1 MDEKTIQVS
10 SAVCR
15 VCGRLFRFAPVDPE
29 DAPSLCPAC
38 FQDNPADETD
48 VIDTDGV
55 EPDDWDV
62 DDDDDDE
69 ETDDDYEEED
79 DDDEFE
85 FDDAD
90 VDENF

>member
-55 EPDDWDV
+55 ELDDV

-69 ETDDDYEEED
+69 ETDEDYEEED

-90 VDENF
+90 VDEDF